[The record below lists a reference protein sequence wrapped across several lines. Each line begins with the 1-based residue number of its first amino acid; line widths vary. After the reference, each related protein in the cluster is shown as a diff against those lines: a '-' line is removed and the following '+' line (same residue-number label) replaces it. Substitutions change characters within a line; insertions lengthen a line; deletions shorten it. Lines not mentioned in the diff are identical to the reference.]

1 MGMRKSMSRNPN
13 MLRTMIG
20 TGLTLVLVLSY
31 AVYSNTVD
39 TEYYGYTTTNSEVEM
54 DLQEIETGK
63 AEWFVSTESA
73 ITWTNLSL
81 NGLQDGMTVRIEAS
95 GTDWYYSPLL
105 GSQDADNF
113 NCGEQNIEV
122 SQTCEYASVHES
134 DVESESHNM
143 RGIVSLELPID
154 GLGYLQGED
163 QSAAEQGAIELI
175 DRENKSVTW
184 RIAVLQSG
192 SILDSEGIDPTFT
205 IVTHEI
211 ISVEVFALDP
221 IQESV
226 YSFATLVG
234 CFAFLLFLP
243 LLVYFSARRKQAIEE
258 QMRINTPEPEQ

>member
-1 MGMRKSMSRNPN
+1 MVKYLNDHGYN
-13 MLRTMIG
+13 LTVV
-20 TGLTLVLVLSY
+20 GLPKTIDNDVYPLQQTLG
-31 AVYSNTVD
+31 A
-39 TEYYGYTTTNSEVEM
+39 
-54 DLQEIETGK
+54 
-63 AEWFVSTESA
+63 
-73 ITWTNLSL
+73 WT
-81 NGLQDGMTVRIEAS
+81 
-95 GTDWYYSPLL
+95 
-105 GSQDADNF
+105 
-113 NCGEQNIEV
+113 
-122 SQTCEYASVHES
+122 
-134 DVESESHNM
+134 
-143 RGIVSLELPID
+143 
-154 GLGYLQGED
+154 
-163 QSAAEQGAIELI
+163 AAEQGAIELI

-258 QMRINTPEPEQ
+258 QMRINAPEPEQ

>member
-81 NGLQDGMTVRIEAS
+81 FGLQDGMTVRIEAS

-105 GSQDADNF
+105 GSPDADNF
-113 NCGEQNIEV
+113 NCGEQTTDV
-122 SQTCEYASVHES
+122 SETCEYSSFHES
-134 DVESESHNM
+134 DVESESHHM
-143 RGIVSLELPID
+143 RGIVSLELPVD
-154 GLGYLQGED
+154 GLGYLQSKD
-163 QSAAEQGAIELI
+163 QSTAEQGANELI
-175 DRENKSVTW
+175 DKENISVTW
-184 RIAVLQSG
+184 RV
-192 SILDSEGIDPTFT
+192 
-205 IVTHEI
+205 
-211 ISVEVFALDP
+211 SV
-221 IQESV
+221 IQGLS
-226 YSFATLVG
+226 L
-234 CFAFLLFLP
+234 
-243 LLVYFSARRKQAIEE
+243 IH
-258 QMRINTPEPEQ
+258 I